1 MRINCCA
8 GWRERVLGRER
19 GGGFAWDIELQIPN
33 LGGYKKCIK
42 RWILRIKYFGHSSL
56 FAWQICIYDISAK
69 SRYAYAMWHSVAMAS
84 LGLLLS
90 HCDILCGRT
99 THTHTHTLKLPL
111 RLSSELREFFRL
123 WFPPLL
129 CSALLDVCHSPL
141 CVLIVLL
148 FVAKCQSWDW
158 LEKIGIGIGNER
170 ERVHTIYLSSHWW
183 ITGKLDSIYIHT
195 HNCYVCVYTAE
206 SVYITE
212 AHKVWF
218 NEMSCYLYPR

>member
-1 MRINCCA
+1 MRINCC
-8 GWRERVLGRER
+8 RQRVQGRGR
-19 GGGFAWDIELQIPN
+19 GAGFAWDIELQIHN
-33 LGGYKKCIK
+33 LRGYKKCIK

-56 FAWQICIYDISAK
+56 GKICIYDISAK

-99 THTHTHTLKLPL
+99 THGHTHSET
-111 RLSSELREFFRL
+111 SATFELRAKRIFS
-123 WFPPLL
+123 PVVSTSALL

-158 LEKIGIGIGNER
+158 LENIGIGIGNER

-206 SVYITE
+206 SVYITDG
-212 AHKVWF
+212 
-218 NEMSCYLYPR
+218 SPQSLI